1 MSSVL
6 AKIEE
11 MRIRNRFREMSE
23 IEFDISMFKSTGTAT
38 IYLYLLTKTKIAK
51 LLSEGWCLL

>member
-1 MSSVL
+1 
-6 AKIEE
+6 
-11 MRIRNRFREMSE
+11 MSE